1 MSQEKEF
8 LGSVGCLACEL
19 GYSSLCDHLE
29 KKGFLIDERAK
40 NLLELK
46 NHMNWMK
53 KQDLVQVKDL
63 PMITAKIVEI
73 ANFLSKEFEATEAA
87 DEVLTFTFRAKHMDL
102 LAILNM
108 PKTGSFLLVLANAVD
123 EHFPEE
129 FHSSRAETMKT
140 LKDSRDFWMKLI
152 DSESCLEAY
161 LANDHQNHFKRLKDS
176 MISVFHEFCNKA
188 FQWLH
193 QKYLTKS
200 QLMNSQLWKHFEQFS
215 ESESD
220 EESEMINFVNFLEFR
235 ISEKSKIPVDV
246 IVIDD

>member
-73 ANFLSKEFEATEAA
+73 ANFLSREFEATEAA
-87 DEVLTFTFRAKHMDL
+87 DEVLTFTFRAKHMVR
-102 LAILNM
+102 I
-108 PKTGSFLLVLANAVD
+108 
-123 EHFPEE
+123 
-129 FHSSRAETMKT
+129 
-140 LKDSRDFWMKLI
+140 LI
-152 DSESCLEAY
+152 DDFKRFVSGFAG
-161 LANDHQNHFKRLKDS
+161 HFKHAENR
-176 MISVFHEFCNKA
+176 
-188 FQWLH
+188 
-193 QKYLTKS
+193 
-200 QLMNSQLWKHFEQFS
+200 
-215 ESESD
+215 
-220 EESEMINFVNFLEFR
+220 
-235 ISEKSKIPVDV
+235 
-246 IVIDD
+246 